1 MVYSCVKVL
10 VGAFKKEMELLL
22 VSRLQIFRE
31 ISLTPLVVKS
41 STAHIARTKLACVS
55 DGNIKE
61 LPSNLIHNSNRF

>member
-1 MVYSCVKVL
+1 MMVYSCVKVL
-10 VGAFKKEMELLL
+10 VGAFKKEMELL
-22 VSRLQIFRE
+22 VGRLQIFRE